1 MQSHSACVHFC
12 SRRTVSS
19 GLPYSRCPC
28 NPSLRV
34 ALKRRRRIALKLL
47 LLLLRC
53 HSRGGCLPGLKNN
66 RNFPLSS
73 AFPTP
78 LPRICVRKGS
88 PFAPTMA
95 DRSDKTPSMAALA
108 LRRNQGDY
116 LQPNSSSQDIQPSPL
131 ALLAATCSKIGSPAE
146 AAATSSTPAVV
157 KYAGQAPG
165 QMIYPQIV
173 MNDQQQQQQQQ
184 QVLLQQ
190 QPAISIQ
197 NNGWIVHVTNAGAKT
212 VMTSNTMSSGDVTTT
227 TTSVPAT
234 PTKGQ
239 GIVLGPAIMP
249 HTGGVPTQYAT
260 LALPIQ
266 NQGLVPTATTQG
278 PIAYSVIPTVQT
290 VDGQSGTQM
299 YTPISESNIIAAA
312 GSIAQIRPVLAS
324 PTTTTASSAAQGM
337 MVQVP
342 VVSPAAMATANQAIA
357 SQAKGSTS
365 GSETVNT
372 VQTQTTP
379 LTVQSLQGLQN
390 LQNIQIQSLQNA
402 AGTIMQPVL
411 LRAPGGNAGNWGMV
425 QLQQLQQV
433 QNVQTS
439 QGTTTLPAGQTL
451 IAAVANNTA
460 IPINTGTAA
469 QIPPMSP
476 QTINVGALSNAGIV
490 AAGQQTNQE
499 ASEALKM
506 AVQAQ
511 NLTVNPAQVQVS
523 QQQVSQSGQSSPE
536 ESPQG
541 RRLRRVACSCPNCR
555 EGDGRGNGDSK
566 KKQHICHIAGCGKVY
581 GKTSH
586 LRAHLRWHTGERPF
600 VCNWLFCGKRF
611 TRSDELQRHRRTHT
625 GEKRFTCPDC
635 SKKFMRSDHLSKHI
649 KTHQNKKS
657 QPQNG
662 TATPTINTNNNNNG
676 QGGPGDNSPSAEA
689 LVVADTSMD
698 GGQDD
703 DDDDDDDEMQVEE
716 EPKVD
721 SLPIAAHLNLT
732 NMQVTQQLAQHGTVK
747 TPTLQTQQGNPREAK
762 HGLQQITQVRVH
774 QLAQPGVSSPNTVAQ
789 LAQAR
794 VQQLLSQVSSPQVT
808 QAAVAQMTQAGL
820 NQPIQAGTQQVTQIS
835 QAGTTQLSQAGVA
848 HIHQPTLA
856 QVAQLQG
863 GNPQGNQGLTQVT
876 PAMLQQA
883 GLQQVTQGGLQQV
896 GFQQVQQAG
905 LQQVGLQQVQQPTQ
919 ATQAMLQQ
927 GATTQGLIQTS
938 QGLVQ
943 ASQGLQIQGQQL
955 AQMVQGQGYIQQHGN
970 LQQVIAAQGVPQQ
983 GLIQAT
989 NQFGQ
994 IITLPQS
1001 VLQSL
1006 SQPLMQTVLQQA
1018 TPQAFQHG
1026 ITQGSI
1032 AQVIAQSGQVVS
1044 QPVNLMGQPLTQ
1056 FVTQPIQSQVT
1067 NQFGQPITGQLT
1079 NSLGQVVGN
1088 QIAVQQAVAQS
1099 QSAATTVQQQQTE
1112 VSQAQLPQHLSRLTA
1127 GSKAEASEASK

>member
-1 MQSHSACVHFC
+1 
-12 SRRTVSS
+12 
-19 GLPYSRCPC
+19 
-28 NPSLRV
+28 
-34 ALKRRRRIALKLL
+34 
-47 LLLLRC
+47 
-53 HSRGGCLPGLKNN
+53 
-66 RNFPLSS
+66 
-73 AFPTP
+73 
-78 LPRICVRKGS
+78 
-88 PFAPTMA
+88 MA

-173 MNDQQQQQQQQ
+173 MNDQQQQQQQQQQ

-290 VDGQSGTQM
+290 VDGQSGAQM

-337 MVQVP
+337 TVQVP

-390 LQNIQIQSLQNA
+390 LQNIQ
-402 AGTIMQPVL
+402 
-411 LRAPGGNAGNWGMV
+411 
-425 QLQQLQQV
+425 V

-451 IAAVANNTA
+451 IAAVANNAA
-460 IPINTGTAA
+460 IPINTGATA
-469 QIPPMSP
+469 QIPPMSQ

-490 AAGQQTNQE
+490 AAGQQTNQD

-511 NLTVNPAQVQVS
+511 NLTVNPAQVQQVS

-747 TPTLQTQQGNPREAK
+747 TPTLQTQQGNPQEAK

-774 QLAQPGVSSPNTVAQ
+774 QLAQPGVSSQNTVAQ

-820 NQPIQAGTQQVTQIS
+820 NQPIQAGTQQVTQVS

-927 GATTQGLIQTS
+927 GAATQGLIQTS

-1099 QSAATTVQQQQTE
+1099 QSAATTVQQQTA

>member
-1 MQSHSACVHFC
+1 
-12 SRRTVSS
+12 
-19 GLPYSRCPC
+19 
-28 NPSLRV
+28 
-34 ALKRRRRIALKLL
+34 
-47 LLLLRC
+47 
-53 HSRGGCLPGLKNN
+53 
-66 RNFPLSS
+66 
-73 AFPTP
+73 
-78 LPRICVRKGS
+78 
-88 PFAPTMA
+88 
-95 DRSDKTPSMAALA
+95 MAALA

-146 AAATSSTPAVV
+146 LAAASSTPV
-157 KYAGQAPG
+157 KYAAGQVPG

-173 MNDQQQQQQQQ
+173 LNDQQQQQQQQ
-184 QVLLQQ
+184 QQQVVLQQ

-197 NNGWIVHVTNAGAKT
+197 NNGWIVHVTNAGTKT
-212 VMTSNTMSSGDVTTT
+212 IMTSNTMSSGDVTTT

-234 PTKGQ
+234 KGQ
-239 GIVLGPAIMP
+239 GIVLGSAIMQ
-249 HTGGVPTQYAT
+249 GGVPTQYAT

-266 NQGLVPTATTQG
+266 NQGLVPTAATTQG
-278 PIAYSVIPTVQT
+278 PIAYSVIPAVQT
-290 VDGQSGTQM
+290 VDGQAGTQM

-324 PTTTTASSAAQGM
+324 PTTTTASSAAQGVT
-337 MVQVP
+337 VQVP
-342 VVSPAAMATANQAIA
+342 VVSPAAMATANQVVA

-390 LQNIQIQSLQNA
+390 LQNIQIQGLQNA
-402 AGTIMQPVL
+402 AGTIVQPVL
-411 LRAPGGNAGNWGMV
+411 LRAPGGNASNWGMV

-433 QNVQTS
+433 QNIQTS

-451 IAAVANNTA
+451 IAAVANNAA
-460 IPINTGTAA
+460 IPINTGTTA

-506 AVQAQ
+506 AVQAQNLTAQNLTAQNLTAQNLTAQ

-649 KTHQNKKS
+649 KTHQNKKN

-676 QGGPGDNSPSAEA
+676 QGGPGENSPSAEA

-698 GGQDD
+698 AGQEEE
-703 DDDDDDDEMQVEE
+703 DDDDEDEMHVEE

-721 SLPIAAHLNLT
+721 NSLPIAAHLNLT
-732 NMQVTQQLAQHGTVK
+732 NIQVSQQLAQHGGVK
-747 TPTLQTQQGNPREAK
+747 TPTLTTQPGNPQEPKQR
-762 HGLQQITQVRVH
+762 GLQQVTQVRVH
-774 QLAQPGVSSPNTVAQ
+774 QVSQAGVAPALQSTAA

-794 VQQLLSQVSSPQVT
+794 VQQLMSQVSLPQVT
-808 QAAVAQMTQAGL
+808 QAAAAQMTQAGL
-820 NQPIQAGTQQVTQIS
+820 NQPIQPGTQQVTQVS
-835 QAGTTQLSQAGVA
+835 QAGTAQQLTQAGVA

-863 GNPQGNQGLTQVT
+863 ANPQGNQGLTQVT

-883 GLQQVTQGGLQQV
+883 GLQQVAQGGLQQV

-919 ATQAMLQQ
+919 AATQAMLQQ
-927 GATTQGLIQTS
+927 GAAAATQGLIQTS

-943 ASQGLQIQGQQL
+943 ASQGLQIQGQQF
-955 AQMVQGQGYIQQHGN
+955 AQMVPQTLGLQQHGIP
-970 LQQVIAAQGVPQQ
+970 QQVIAAQGVPQQ

-1018 TPQAFQHG
+1018 TPQAAFQHG

-1079 NSLGQVVGN
+1079 TNSLGQVVGN
-1088 QIAVQQAVAQS
+1088 QIAVQQAAAQS
-1099 QSAATTVQQQQTE
+1099 QSATATVQQTA
-1112 VSQAQLPQHLSRLTA
+1112 VSQSQLPQHLNRITAASYAHALSLHAPPTDQKWTLPAIKAPPQSVPSPGGYIKAVPLTKRYYGPGRLNW
-1127 GSKAEASEASK
+1127 GD